1 MSFTFMK
8 QFYRLI
14 FTGIMIL
21 LLYSSCSQN
30 SEYQQMVEDG
40 LNSGKTVNDIFLGY
54 TFDTT
59 REEFYEMSWQMNQ
72 QEVITGGVKIEYLLE
87 DLKSTARLE
96 FFPEFENGVIIKM
109 PIDATYISWAPW
121 NEGYSADNLLMD
133 IRTHYQQVYDTQF
146 KYVSVPDI
154 QQDAWVSIQGNRE
167 IRLYK
172 KSVNTIQINFIDLS
186 KIYQNR

>member
-1 MSFTFMK
+1 MK

-21 LLYSSCSQN
+21 LLYSSCSQK

-59 REEFYEMSWQMNQ
+59 REEFYKMSWQMNQ

-133 IRTHYQQVYDTQF
+133 IKTHYEQVYDTQF

-172 KSVNTIQINFIDLS
+172 KSVNTIQIKFIDLS

>member
-1 MSFTFMK
+1 MK
-8 QFYRLI
+8 QLYRLI

-21 LLYSSCSQN
+21 LIYSSCSQK

-87 DLKSTARLE
+87 DLESAARLE
-96 FFPEFENGVIIKM
+96 FFPEFENGVIVKM
-109 PIDATYISWAPW
+109 PISAIYVSWAPW

-133 IRTHYQQVYDTQF
+133 MKEHYEDVYDTQF
-146 KYVSVPDI
+146 KLVSVPDTP
-154 QQDAWVSIQGNRE
+154 QDTWVSIEGNRE
-167 IRLYK
+167 IRMYK
-172 KSVNTIQINFIDLS
+172 KSINTVQISFIDLS
-186 KIYQNR
+186 KVYRN